1 MGEAV
6 LSPFPNLTYWLCH
19 RRQSWKD
26 ARRIFFDYLDVKLNQ
41 ARVDFKS
48 SQIDEKTTVPEII
61 FGREEYHGSFPDE
74 ELKDELLNLLL

>member
-6 LSPFPNLTYWLCH
+6 LSPFPNFTYWLCH
-19 RRQSWKD
+19 RRHSWKE
-26 ARRIFFDYLDVKLNQ
+26 AHRLFFNYLDVKLNQ

-48 SQIDEKTTVPEII
+48 AQIDEKTTVPEII
-61 FGREEYHGSFPDE
+61 FARERSHGSFPDG